1 VDSLETPN
9 VEEQGLREY
18 AQTAGVILGAGGSKR
33 MGRPKQLINWQ
44 GVPFIA
50 QVAITALEAGLMP
63 LIVVT
68 GADQDI
74 IEEALKHFEEALK
87 HLPVHFVHN
96 PNWAAGMSSSM
107 QAGLRALPQNCEN
120 VMFLLSD
127 QPQISPLLIRQLL
140 ERYARNQGQITA
152 PMVGGQRGNPVLFC
166 RAIFNSLMQ
175 VQGDK
180 GGRAVFNQFTVDWL
194 PWMDDRVLMDVDK
207 AGDEQALR
215 KAYFPVELDD

>member
-1 VDSLETPN
+1 MDSLETPN
-9 VEEQGLREY
+9 VEEKGLREFG
-18 AQTAGVILGAGGSKR
+18 QIAGVILGAGGSKR
-33 MGRPKQLINWQ
+33 MGQPKQLINWQ

-50 QVAITALEAGLMP
+50 QVAINALEAGLMP

-74 IEEALKHFEEALK
+74 IKEALK

-107 QAGLRALPQNCEN
+107 QAGLRELPQNCDI

-152 PMVGGQRGNPVLFC
+152 PLVGAQRGNPVLFC
-166 RAIFNSLMQ
+166 RATFNSLMQ

-180 GGRAVFNQFTVDWL
+180 GGRGVFSQYDVDWL
-194 PWMDDRVLMDVDK
+194 PWMDDRIMMDVDK
-207 AGDEQALR
+207 AGDEKTLQE
-215 KAYFPVELDD
+215 AYFPLESVE

>member
-1 VDSLETPN
+1 VDSLEALKF
-9 VEEQGLREY
+9 EEQALSEHV
-18 AQTAGVILGAGGSKR
+18 QTAGVILGAGGSKR
-33 MGRPKQLINWQ
+33 MGHPKQLINWQ
-44 GVPFIA
+44 GVPFIT
-50 QVAITALEAGLMP
+50 QVAINALEAGLKP
-63 LIVVT
+63 LLIVT

-74 IEEALKHFEEALK
+74 IEEALK

-107 QAGLRALPQNCEN
+107 QAGLRALPQNCDS

-152 PMVGGQRGNPVLFC
+152 PMVGGQHGNPVLFG
-166 RAIFNSLMQ
+166 RATFNSLKQ
-175 VQGDK
+175 VQGDQ
-180 GGRAVFNQFTVDWL
+180 GGRAVFSQFEVDWL
-194 PWMDDRVLMDVDK
+194 PWMDDRILMDVDK

-215 KAYFPVELDD
+215 EAYYPVESDD